1 MESTEALHKEFSTE
15 QKKEAAIATGE
26 PWETVKEEMEQ
37 PLLLS
42 MDPYTFEYLQG
53 EEGVRLLVRPA
64 LPSSF
69 RKT

>member
-1 MESTEALHKEFSTE
+1 
-15 QKKEAAIATGE
+15 
-26 PWETVKEEMEQ
+26 MEQ

-64 LPSSF
+64 LPSTS
-69 RKT
+69 RKP